1 MYVLNELLLPRNYF
15 TILIIYYLY
24 INLPLLLLWNVY
36 GFFLILIGHLVNYID
51 THILIIY
58 FEILSVGSILLIV
71 FLIAVCCEAPQPI
84 MDVTLYK

>member
-1 MYVLNELLLPRNYF
+1 MEFVWVLFNTDRS
-15 TILIIYYLY
+15 
-24 INLPLLLLWNVY
+24 
-36 GFFLILIGHLVNYID
+36 HYID
-51 THILIIY
+51 THIFIIY